1 MSWVERETNKQIFVE
16 EEEIFI
22 GAQTWITVGMEAGKE
37 IPGPGFDTCE
47 GADEWREWHAY
58 KIVYLF

>member
-47 GADEWREWHAY
+47 GADE
-58 KIVYLF
+58 